1 MSRGPG
7 GKSSHAASVEDDRDL
22 VARLFP
28 ELSLDAFEPV
38 AGGWTCATYL
48 ADGSWIVQLPRSPY
62 AEERLR
68 RQIDLLPELAREVS
82 SAVPAP
88 ELVSLD
94 PMCMGY
100 RAIEGVRCDAVTA
113 DGMWPERLGRFCYD
127 LHMTPPE
134 FLGMR
139 ATSAA
144 AVREVRLEEW
154 CRLRDAA
161 EPHLA
166 SGEVGATSSAI
177 DDIFADPTAWSFAPC
192 VTHGDLVPEH
202 VLVSPSGDLAGVL
215 DWEEAGMDDPARD
228 FAWFLHAAP
237 SEGERMLAAYGGAPD
252 AGFLRRAALWFVLM
266 PLHELRH
273 GLESGRAELVASGA
287 HGFVERLGKLD
298 VVRRL

>member
-1 MSRGPG
+1 MSVGPG
-7 GKSSHAASVEDDRDL
+7 RNPSPAASAEAHREL

-28 ELSLDAFEPV
+28 ELGLDPFEPV
-38 AGGWTCATYL
+38 AGGWTCDTYL
-48 ADGSWIVQLPRSPY
+48 AGGAWMVQLPRSPY

-68 RQIDLLPELAREVS
+68 RQIELLPELGREVS

-94 PMCMGY
+94 PVCMVY
-100 RAIEGVRCDAVTA
+100 RAIEGVRCDAITA

-144 AVREVRLEEW
+144 AVRDARFEGW
-154 CRLRDAA
+154 SRLRDAA
-161 EPHLA
+161 EPYLA

-177 DDIFADPTAWSFAPC
+177 EAIFADPTAWSFAPC

-202 VLVSPSGDLAGVL
+202 VLVSSSGDLAGVL
-215 DWEEAGMDDPARD
+215 DWEEVGMDDPARD

-266 PLHELRH
+266 PLQELRH
-273 GLESGRAELVASGA
+273 GLELGRAELVTSGA
-287 HGFVERLGKLD
+287 DAFLERLGKLD
-298 VVRRL
+298 AVRGL

>member
-1 MSRGPG
+1 MNLRPG
-7 GKSSHAASVEDDRDL
+7 GEPSPAASAEADREL

-28 ELSLDAFEPV
+28 ALGLDPFEPV

-48 ADGSWIVQLPRSPY
+48 AGGAWIVQLPRSHY
-62 AEERLR
+62 AEVRLR
-68 RQIDLLPELAREVS
+68 RQIELLPELAREVS
-82 SAVPAP
+82 SAVPVP

-94 PMCMGY
+94 PVCMVY
-100 RAIEGVRCDAVTA
+100 RAIGGVRCDAATA

-139 ATSAA
+139 ATTAT
-144 AVREVRLEEW
+144 AVRDTRLEEW
-154 CRLRDAA
+154 SRLREAA

-166 SGEVGATSSAI
+166 PDEVTSSAI
-177 DDIFADPTAWSFAPC
+177 EDIVADSTVWSFAPC

-215 DWEEAGMDDPARD
+215 DWEEVGIDDPARD
-228 FAWFLHAAP
+228 FAWFLHGAP
-237 SEGERMLAAYGGAPD
+237 SQGERMLAAYGGAPD

-273 GLESGRAELVASGA
+273 GLETGRPELVASGA
-287 HGFVERLGKLD
+287 GTFVERLGA
-298 VVRRL
+298 VRGL